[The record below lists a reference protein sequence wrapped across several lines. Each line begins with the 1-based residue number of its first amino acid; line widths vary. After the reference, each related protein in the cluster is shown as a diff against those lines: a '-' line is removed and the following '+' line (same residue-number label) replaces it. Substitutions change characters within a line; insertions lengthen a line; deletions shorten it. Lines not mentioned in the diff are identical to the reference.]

1 MGSAPGDAV
10 SAPPF
15 PGIPLHEPVSALDSS
30 SRLRPGSQGF
40 SARAAAPLPR
50 GVPSPSSPQPWRVPG
65 GHPLTVPC
73 GRTALGPV
81 RASSVRRP
89 PRTSQGP
96 LVCTFSPAD
105 PRPAPDPAKGPG
117 RFEGESNSLG
127 STAPC
132 KTGLPARS
140 PVRGLPSALQQ
151 NTRLGLVCL
160 RAGEG
165 YGGTTEAGWSYV
177 LTDPSL
183 GSWSGARA
191 MGQRRGDRS
200 GPASGVGRE

>member
-117 RFEGESNSLG
+117 RFEGRVKFLRVHSALQNWVTG
-127 STAPC
+127 SVS
-132 KTGLPARS
+132 GSGS
-140 PVRGLPSALQQ
+140 PVRPPAEHKV
-151 NTRLGLVCL
+151 R
-160 RAGEG
+160 
-165 YGGTTEAGWSYV
+165 
-177 LTDPSL
+177 PSL
-183 GSWSGARA
+183 SPR
-191 MGQRRGDRS
+191 RRGVRRDHRSWMVLRPDRPIAWKLEW
-200 GPASGVGRE
+200 GQGDGTA